1 MPRGRT
7 MTEPTE
13 RKPLGRFVEAPIDDL
28 KLRRQWRSISRQLG
42 ASGRA
47 SGFQAKR
54 AGSQGLARW
63 VFAGAGL
70 AAVAAALF
78 VLVPSG
84 EPAAPVQRAQAVLE
98 TKNDSTQV
106 ALADG
111 SSIDLQ
117 PQSRLEMKR
126 ETKNSVELV
135 LQRGKARFD
144 VAHVE
149 GRRFAVVAANVRVHV
164 VGTKFDVGVDDQEVR
179 VAVQR
184 GAVDVVVDGAAT
196 PVRLTAG
203 QSWSLDREPPAAPP
217 VTEEAPATS
226 RKPPSDDSLTEG
238 SGPRPTAPTAVQLF
252 QKGNRLRS
260 QADFAG
266 AAQTYRDFLARFP
279 GDPRSGLVAY
289 ELARLQMDR
298 LGDYSG
304 AKKNLARALDASPGG
319 SIREGAMARLV
330 RIHEATGA
338 TKQCL
343 AAKQAYL
350 AQYPTGAY
358 HERVSHQCGGVA
370 VPSKGVKGDAEAQP
384 ASTSGK

>member
-1 MPRGRT
+1 
-7 MTEPTE
+7 MTERTE
-13 RKPLGRFVEAPIDDL
+13 REALGRFVEAPIDDL
-28 KLRRQWRSISRQLG
+28 KLRRQWRSISRQLD
-42 ASGRA
+42 SQTRP
-47 SGFQAKR
+47 SGFRAKR
-54 AGSQGLARW
+54 GSKHGVVRW

-70 AAVAAALF
+70 AVAAAALL
-78 VLVPSG
+78 LVVPMAD
-84 EPAAPVQRAQAVLE
+84 PAAPPQPAQAVLE

-117 PQSRLEMKR
+117 PQSRLEMKH

-135 LQRGKARFD
+135 LRRGKARFD

-149 GRRFAVVAANVRVHV
+149 GRQFAVVAANVRVHV
-164 VGTKFDVGVDDQEVR
+164 VGTKFDVGVDDQGVR
-179 VAVQR
+179 VVVQR
-184 GAVDVVVDGAAT
+184 GAVDVVVAGAAT

-203 QSWSLDREPPAAPP
+203 QSWSLDRAPVAAPTAEEEP
-217 VTEEAPATS
+217 ATTPEVTTEESPSEETS
-226 RKPPSDDSLTEG
+226 
-238 SGPRPTAPTAVQLF
+238 PRPTAPTAVQLF

-266 AAQTYRDFLARFP
+266 AAQTYREFLARFP

-338 TKQCL
+338 TKQCQ

-350 AQYPTGAY
+350 AQYPSGAY
-358 HERVSHQCGGVA
+358 HERVSHQCRGTA
-370 VPSKGVKGDAEAQP
+370 TPNKGAKGSGAAQP
-384 ASTSGK
+384 TTGSGR